1 MPTRQTRGVR
11 SPEKHLEHTVSISS
25 CEDIIVNVLN
35 HRDRFLSALQRT
47 HFHESDFST
56 TPPRDV
62 AKKHRPIPRRI
73 YLIGFLIY
81 TGAIAAAVGAATWAV
96 LVL

>member
-1 MPTRQTRGVR
+1 M
-11 SPEKHLEHTVSISS
+11 S
-25 CEDIIVNVLN
+25 VLD

-47 HFHESDFST
+47 HFHESDFRT

-62 AKKHRPIPRRI
+62 AKKHRPVPQRM

-81 TGAIAAAVGAATWAV
+81 NCAIAVAVGAATWAF
-96 LVL
+96 LVLLLSPQMP